1 MLNNWFNLI
10 HYFVVVFFSIVVEPA
25 LRVLFAIFQLP
36 VTPKKSCKDR
46 CEPRAIVVSDGMVRK
61 IFLIWH
67 KSFVTIKMVPT
78 INKCFKVANYSF
90 HYYQSLSVAYIG

>member
-1 MLNNWFNLI
+1 M
-10 HYFVVVFFSIVVEPA
+10 EPA

-90 HYYQSLSVAYIG
+90 HYYQSLSVSYIG